1 MKRALSLLLLAVP
14 VAVLAQVQFMQDG
27 TNVNAPAK
35 RVNCSGGVT
44 CSPLGR
50 DGVTLTASG
59 SGGGYDGGKVAEAY
73 MADACVTC
81 QTATTAGYAST
92 ADTATSFVTDPN
104 DCEPGWYA
112 TGIDKFGNLTCSA
125 VSGGSGTSWT
135 FAAFGSTTTASTT
148 TNVTIAGFSIP
159 AHAGTNLHVKCIVIT
174 GAAATTTGVQVTFA
188 GPAATRISVTRM
200 SCSSAT
206 ATVNA
211 IFNAFGLD
219 ARTAS
224 AGTTRCSEWW
234 DLHLFNVTAGANI
247 TAQVK
252 SEVAASAVNV
262 YAESY
267 CEYLEY

>member
-59 SGGGYDGGKVAEAY
+59 SSGGYDGGKVAEAY
-73 MADACVTC
+73 MADACITC

-92 ADTATSFVTDPN
+92 ADTATSFATDPS

-125 VSGGSGTSWT
+125 VASGAASG
-135 FAAFGSTTTASTT
+135 ASTT
-148 TNVTIAGFSIP
+148 ISLTDTGVFSASLGGLTWVTATTKIVCGLYEGTSTGLTPELVAAANLTVSVSSIVVGDGFVVSVSNPYGLVGTVTI
-159 AHAGTNLHVKCIVIT
+159 HCI
-174 GAAATTTGVQVTFA
+174 GV
-188 GPAATRISVTRM
+188 
-200 SCSSAT
+200 
-206 ATVNA
+206 
-211 IFNAFGLD
+211 
-219 ARTAS
+219 
-224 AGTTRCSEWW
+224 
-234 DLHLFNVTAGANI
+234 
-247 TAQVK
+247 
-252 SEVAASAVNV
+252 
-262 YAESY
+262 
-267 CEYLEY
+267 